1 MGSYDMDD
9 PMAAK
14 QRRRTATHRGKIMTS
29 VELPPKLHERVR
41 IYAVRTRTSLRAVI
55 EEALLDLLR
64 RKE

>member
-1 MGSYDMDD
+1 
-9 PMAAK
+9 
-14 QRRRTATHRGKIMTS
+14 MTS